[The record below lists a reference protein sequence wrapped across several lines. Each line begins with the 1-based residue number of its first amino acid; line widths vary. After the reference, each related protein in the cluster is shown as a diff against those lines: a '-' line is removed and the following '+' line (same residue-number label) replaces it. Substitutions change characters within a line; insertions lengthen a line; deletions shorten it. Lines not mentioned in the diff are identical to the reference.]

1 MEDESVVNV
10 EFILLSNVTVVR
22 FDLGKCVKRLILADI
37 VKSLESGSSA
47 LVLYKVF
54 GDDSDVFKCGVW
66 VNLEI
71 MRIVVK
77 LFRGTIEVSL
87 IWLTRY
93 VVMGG
98 NMDIVSTCGAGCMSV
113 VCKAL

>member
-1 MEDESVVNV
+1 MEDESVVIV

-37 VKSLESGSSA
+37 VKSLESGSLA

-54 GDDSDVFKCGVW
+54 GEGIDLFKCGVG
-66 VNLEI
+66 VNLQFMSI
-71 MRIVVK
+71 IVK
-77 LFRGTIEVSL
+77 SLRGTIVVTL
-87 IWLTRY
+87 IRLTRY
-93 VVMGG
+93 MVMGG